1 VFQYSLQ
8 LLNNLKFNSVKYK
21 KCFGKLVAKVKLQY
35 GAKFESLFYLFVA
48 SLGGVCE
55 YLCVCREI
63 CVSVSVSDSRTL
75 SGLLIAPLTISIFAM
90 WCAWSWQ
97 HVAGNYLLRYSR
109 FIVRGTHKKLVKSSQ
124 KKFAKNK
131 QSSCGSIRNILLGAC
146 RRFVSSRKFKHIL
159 KRIHKI
165 GYLYLLTFKC

>member
-1 VFQYSLQ
+1 MVSINKVFQYSLQ
-8 LLNNLKFNSVKYK
+8 FK
-21 KCFGKLVAKVKLQY
+21 KCFGKLVAQVKLQY

-109 FIVRGTHKKLVKSSQ
+109 FIVRGTHKKLVKNSQ
-124 KKFAKNK
+124 KNLQKINN
-131 QSSCGSIRNILLGAC
+131 QSCGSVRNILLGAC
-146 RRFVSSRKFKHIL
+146 RQVVSSRKFKHIL
-159 KRIHKI
+159 KTIHKI

>member
-8 LLNNLKFNSVKYK
+8 LLNNLKFYSVKFK
-21 KCFGKLVAKVKLQY
+21 KCFGKLVAKGKLQY

-109 FIVRGTHKKLVKSSQ
+109 FIVRGNHKKLVKSSQ
-124 KKFAKNK
+124 KKFAKNVK
-131 QSSCGSIRNILLGAC
+131 WSFYFRHHYFNTPSIIKRRNFNRSCINTCLVGAM
-146 RRFVSSRKFKHIL
+146 
-159 KRIHKI
+159 
-165 GYLYLLTFKC
+165 